1 MSNSETAPLNSEVL
15 MALEHI
21 AQIVLPSKIPFS
33 QIKQQLGGYSKE
45 KTIQQFL
52 EACKKDPEMTKL
64 KLHLVYAKLKMLADN
79 GGLL

>member
-1 MSNSETAPLNSEVL
+1 
-15 MALEHI
+15 
-21 AQIVLPSKIPFS
+21 LPSKIDFS
-33 QIKQQLGGYSKE
+33 QIKQHLGGYKKE
-45 KTIQQFL
+45 KAIEQLL